1 MKKEFVGRALLP
13 GNISGE
19 AVVSRQGF
27 NSLAS
32 YIKSA
37 LRKSKRAICSDQD
50 NPDLYKKDLTDKII
64 CLPKTIGSTTGGL
77 VLMTAVDLSLAPRAM
92 LFSQEI
98 DSLAAAGVI
107 LADIWNEYRIVTV
120 DRLGEEFLDYVTD
133 GASLTVS
140 TDGIVTVTRD

>member
-92 LFSQEI
+92 LFSEEI

>member
-1 MKKEFVGRALLP
+1 MKKEFAGRALLP

-92 LFSQEI
+92 LFSEEI

>member
-1 MKKEFVGRALLP
+1 MKKEFTGRALLP
-13 GNISGE
+13 GDISGQ

-32 YIKSA
+32 YIQSA
-37 LRKSKRAICSDQD
+37 LKKSKQAICSDQD
-50 NPDLYKKDLTDKII
+50 NPDLYKKDLTDRII

-77 VLMTAVDLSLAPRAM
+77 VLMTAVDLGLAPRAM

-107 LADIWNEYRIVTV
+107 LSDIWSGHRIVTV
-120 DRLGEEFLDYVTD
+120 DRLGEAFLDYVTD
-133 GASLTVS
+133 GASLTIS
-140 TDGIVTVTRD
+140 TDGTVTVIRD

>member
-1 MKKEFVGRALLP
+1 MKKTFTGRALLP

-32 YIKSA
+32 YIKSS
-37 LRKSKRAICSDQD
+37 LKKSRRAICSDQD

-77 VLMTAVDLSLAPRAM
+77 VLMTAVDLDLAPRAM

-107 LADIWNEYRIVTV
+107 LADIWSGYRIVTV

-140 TDGIVTVTRD
+140 IDGIVTVIRD

>member
-1 MKKEFVGRALLP
+1 MKKEFTGRALLP
-13 GNISGE
+13 GDISGH

-37 LRKSKRAICSDQD
+37 LRKSKQAICSDQD
-50 NPDLYKKDLTDKII
+50 NPDLFKKDLTDKII

-77 VLMTAVDLSLAPRAM
+77 VLMTAVDLGLAPRAM

-107 LADIWNEYRIVTV
+107 LSDIWSGHRIVTV

-133 GASLTVS
+133 GASLTV
-140 TDGIVTVTRD
+140 TMDGVVTVIRD

>member
-1 MKKEFVGRALLP
+1 MKRQFSGRALLP

-37 LRKSKRAICSDQD
+37 LKRSKRAICSDQD
-50 NPDLYKKDLTDKII
+50 NSDLYKRDLTDKII

-77 VLMTAVDLSLAPRAM
+77 VLMTAADLGLAPRAM

-107 LADIWNEYRIVTV
+107 LADIWNGYRIVTV
-120 DRLGEEFLDYVTD
+120 DRLGDEFLNYVTD
-133 GASLTVS
+133 GASVTIS
-140 TDGIVTVTRD
+140 TDGVVTIDRD